1 MLHRIPR
8 TSRLVLV
15 VAALVVESFVAQ
27 SLAPQRAC
35 AQQMPPMS
43 TIPATVNPNQ
53 PAVGTPAVGQPISSG
68 GGIPVGF
75 NGVWR
80 APNGDIR
87 PAATQ
92 PGTTTN
98 GLTPVN
104 ATPRAPITKVTS
116 GTGALPN
123 KDGQVWR
130 EYDISPY
137 TARVTSTNRPEQALV
152 DWILR
157 ETGYEAWHSNVVS
170 VLSADARVLRVYHT
184 PEVQAMVAD
193 VVDRFVNSQ
202 GASQIVNVAVVSID
216 GPSWRT
222 RAQSALQPV
231 PVQTQ
236 GISAW
241 LIARE
246 NASLLITEL
255 RKRSDFREH
264 SRPQLYIASGQSSVV
279 SLVRPRPYTAD
290 IVMKPDAWPGYE
302 AKAAQFD
309 EGFSIEISPLASLD
323 GRSLDAVVKVNI
335 DQLERL
341 QALAVEVPSAVAPR
355 QRTEISVPQ
364 VSQFRLHDRFRW
376 PVDAVLVVSLG
387 VVPLPSAADA
397 ATVGGFRMPAMLSG
411 GPARGEMLVFIDSRS
426 AATATPAAT
435 PTVQPTT
442 PGLTPIAPGNT
453 GVPTVGGLPVV
464 PLTPSRARY

>member
-8 TSRLVLV
+8 TSRWAVAV
-15 VAALVVESFVAQ
+15 VALMVELNLGGN
-27 SLAPQRAC
+27 LAPRIAG
-35 AQQMPPMS
+35 AQQLPPAS
-43 TIPATVNPNQ
+43 AIPATVNPNQ
-53 PAVGTPAVGQPISSG
+53 PAVGQPAGST

-80 APNGDIR
+80 APNGEIR

-92 PGTTTN
+92 PTTTN

-104 ATPRAPITKVTS
+104 APPRAAITKVTS
-116 GTGALPN
+116 GTGSLPN

-202 GASQIVNVAVVSID
+202 GASQIVNVAVVSVD

-246 NASLLITEL
+246 NASLLIAEL

-426 AATATPAAT
+426 AAATTPAAT
-435 PTVQPTT
+435 PTVPAT
-442 PGLTPIAPGNT
+442 PGLTPVAPSTPGTT
-453 GVPTVGGLPVV
+453 GVPTVGGLPTV
-464 PLTPSRARY
+464 PLGPSRARY